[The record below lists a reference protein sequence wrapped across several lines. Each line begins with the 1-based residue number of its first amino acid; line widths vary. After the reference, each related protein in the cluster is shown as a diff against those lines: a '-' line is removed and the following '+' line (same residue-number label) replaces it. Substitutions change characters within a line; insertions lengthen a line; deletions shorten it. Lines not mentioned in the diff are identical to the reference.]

1 MVKKHV
7 SSTYGMCLHK
17 AMPSRLEEVNIFPNS
32 KKQTQKVKQNKETK
46 KYVQTKEWDSEMG
59 MSDLPNKGIK

>member
-1 MVKKHV
+1 MGKKHV

-46 KYVQTKEWDSEMG
+46 KYVQTKE
-59 MSDLPNKGIK
+59 